1 MGYQASDKIL
11 PAEYNAFLTNTS
23 NSGAIAAYGINHIMG
38 TGLLNLGL
46 GQTALHTVNTAEKIT
61 VAQWNSLWTAMNN
74 IQNHSNITELTSTA
88 SREVGDVI
96 AVKAALLTDLN
107 ALATAVQGGST
118 SATGGLTTSAS
129 VRSVTT
135 AAEGWDSTATHEI
148 GITWASAN
156 AMRFYFNQGGKVRI
170 VQSATASSLS
180 AKDNSFVDLGTGI
193 GNLDIGS
200 QSTTRSGSAETLS
213 TDGLAIGFY
222 DMTTSYQT
230 IIKMTSDNSTYTSNT
245 VEISAK
251 LDASP
256 GTAVTMTIKMVATD
270 GAADDQYTA
279 GNTASVPS
287 AIKDTPQMVTT
298 LYMLRPNT
306 TEGLATVYNEASTA
320 EVSNTTT

>member
-74 IQNHSNITELTSTA
+74 IQNHTNITALTSTA

-118 SATGGLTTSAS
+118 SATGITTSAS

-148 GITWASAN
+148 SITWASAN

-180 AKDNSFVDLGTGI
+180 AKDNSYVDLGTGI

-200 QSTTRSGSAETLS
+200 QSSTRSGSTETLT

-279 GNTASVPS
+279 GNTASVAS

>member
-1 MGYQASDKIL
+1 MGYAASDKIL

-23 NSGAIAAYGINHIMG
+23 NSGDIAAYGINHIMG

-74 IQNHSNITELTSTA
+74 IQNHTNITALTSTV

-118 SATGGLTTSAS
+118 LATAITTSAS

-148 GITWASAN
+148 SITWASAN
-156 AMRFYFNQGGKVRI
+156 DMRFYFNQGGKVRI
-170 VQSATASSLS
+170 VVSATASSLS
-180 AKDNSFVDLGTGI
+180 AKDNSYVDLGTGI

-200 QSTTRSGSAETLS
+200 QSSTRSGSTETL
-213 TDGLAIGFY
+213 TTNGLAVGFY

-230 IIKMTSDNSTYTSNT
+230 IIKLTSDNSTYTSNT

-251 LDASP
+251 LNASP

-270 GAADDQYTA
+270 GSADTQYTA
-279 GNTASVPS
+279 GNTASVAS

-320 EVSNTTT
+320 QVSNTTT

>member
-23 NSGAIAAYGINHIMG
+23 NSGDIAAYGINHIMG

-61 VAQWNSLWTAMNN
+61 VAQWNSLWTAMDN
-74 IQNHSNITELTSTA
+74 IQNHTNITALTSTA

-200 QSTTRSGSAETLS
+200 QASTRSGSAETLT

-270 GAADDQYTA
+270 GAADTQYTA
-279 GNTASVPS
+279 GNTASVP
-287 AIKDTPQMVTT
+287 AAVKDTPQMVTT

-306 TEGLATVYNEASTA
+306 TEGLATVYDEASTA

>member
-1 MGYQASDKIL
+1 MGYAASDKIL

-23 NSGAIAAYGINHIMG
+23 NSGDIAAYGINHIMG

-46 GQTALHTVNTAEKIT
+46 GQTTLHTVNTAEKIT

-74 IQNHSNITELTSTA
+74 IQNHTNISELASTA

-96 AVKAALLTDLN
+96 AVKASLLTDLN
-107 ALATAVQGGST
+107 ALSTAVQGGST
-118 SATGGLTTSAS
+118 SATAITTSAS

-135 AAEGWDSTATHEI
+135 AAEGWDSTATHELS
-148 GITWASAN
+148 ITWASAN

-170 VQSATASSLS
+170 VQSATAVALS

-200 QSTTRSGSAETLS
+200 QSSTRSGAAETLT

-230 IIKMTSDNSTYTSNT
+230 IIKMTSDNSTYTNNT

-270 GAADDQYTA
+270 GAADTQYTA
-279 GNTASVPS
+279 GNTASVAS

-306 TEGLATVYNEASTA
+306 TEGLAVVYDEASTA
-320 EVSNTTT
+320 TVSNTVT

>member
-1 MGYQASDKIL
+1 MGYAASDKIL

-23 NSGAIAAYGINHIMG
+23 NSGDIAAYGINHIMG

-46 GQTALHTVNTAEKIT
+46 GQTTLFTVNTAEKIT
-61 VAQWNSLWTAMNN
+61 VAQWNSLWTAMDN
-74 IQNHSNITELTSTA
+74 IQNHTNITALTSTA

-135 AAEGWDSTATHEI
+135 AAEGWDSTATHELS
-148 GITWASAN
+148 ITWSSAN

-180 AKDNSFVDLGTGI
+180 AKDNSYVDLGTGI

-200 QSTTRSGSAETLS
+200 QSSTRSGSAETLS

-230 IIKMTSDNSTYTSNT
+230 IIKLTSDNSTYTSNH
-245 VEISAK
+245 VEIFAK

-279 GNTASVPS
+279 GNTASVP
-287 AIKDTPQMVTT
+287 AAVKDTPQMGTT

-306 TEGLATVYNEASTA
+306 TEGLATVYDEASTA
-320 EVSNTTT
+320 EVSNSTT

>member
-23 NSGAIAAYGINHIMG
+23 NSGDIAAYGINHIMG

-74 IQNHSNITELTSTA
+74 IQNHTNITALTSTA

-135 AAEGWDSTATHEI
+135 AAEGWDSTATHELS
-148 GITWASAN
+148 ITWASAN

-200 QSTTRSGSAETLS
+200 QSTTRSGAAETLT

-245 VEISAK
+245 VEIFAK

-270 GAADDQYTA
+270 GSADDQYTE
-279 GNTASVPS
+279 GNTASVAA

-306 TEGLATVYNEASTA
+306 TEGLATVYDEASTA

>member
-1 MGYQASDKIL
+1 MGYAASDKIL
-11 PAEYNAFLTNTS
+11 PAEYNAFLTNSS
-23 NSGAIAAYGINHIMG
+23 NSGDIAAYGINHIMG
-38 TGLLNLGL
+38 TGSLNLGL
-46 GQTALHTVNTAEKIT
+46 GQTTLNTVNTAEKIT

-74 IQNHSNITELTSTA
+74 IQNHSNITALTSTA

-96 AVKAALLTDLN
+96 AVKEALLTDLN
-107 ALATAVQGGST
+107 ALATAVQGGCT
-118 SATGGLTTSAS
+118 SATAITTSAS

-135 AAEGWDSTATHEI
+135 AAEGWDSTATHELS
-148 GITWASAN
+148 ITWASAN
-156 AMRFYFNQGGKVRI
+156 DMRFYFNQGGKVRI

-180 AKDNSFVDLGTGI
+180 AKDNSFVDLGTAI

-200 QSTTRSGSAETLS
+200 QATTRSGYGETLT

-230 IIKMTSDNSTYTSNT
+230 IIKLTSDNSTYTDNT
-245 VEISAK
+245 VEIFAK

-270 GAADDQYTA
+270 ASDDSQYTA
-279 GNTASVPS
+279 GNTASVP
-287 AIKDTPQMVTT
+287 ADIKDTPQMVTT

-306 TEGLATVYNEASTA
+306 TEGLATVYDEDSTA
-320 EVSNTTT
+320 TVSNTTT

>member
-1 MGYQASDKIL
+1 MGYAASDKIL

-23 NSGAIAAYGINHIMG
+23 NSGDIAAYGINHIMG

-46 GQTALHTVNTAEKIT
+46 GQTTLHTVNTAEKIT

-74 IQNHSNITELTSTA
+74 IQNHTNISELASTA

-96 AVKAALLTDLN
+96 AVKASLLTDLN
-107 ALATAVQGGST
+107 ALSTAVQGGST
-118 SATGGLTTSAS
+118 SATAITTSAS

-135 AAEGWDSTATHEI
+135 AAEGWDSTATHELS
-148 GITWASAN
+148 ITWASAN

-170 VQSATASSLS
+170 VQSATAVALS

-200 QSTTRSGSAETLS
+200 QSSTRSGSTETLT

-230 IIKMTSDNSTYTSNT
+230 IIKMTSDNSTYTNNT

-270 GAADDQYTA
+270 GAADTQYTA
-279 GNTASVPS
+279 GNTASVAS

-306 TEGLATVYNEASTA
+306 TEGLAVVYDEASTA
-320 EVSNTTT
+320 TVSNTVT

>member
-1 MGYQASDKIL
+1 
-11 PAEYNAFLTNTS
+11 
-23 NSGAIAAYGINHIMG
+23 MG

-46 GQTALHTVNTAEKIT
+46 GQTTLHTVNTAEKIT

-74 IQNHSNITELTSTA
+74 IQNHTNISELASTA

-96 AVKAALLTDLN
+96 AVKASLLTDLN
-107 ALATAVQGGST
+107 ALSTAVQGGST
-118 SATGGLTTSAS
+118 SATAITTSAS

-135 AAEGWDSTATHEI
+135 AAEGWDSTATHELS
-148 GITWASAN
+148 ITWASAN

-170 VQSATASSLS
+170 VQSATAVALS

-200 QSTTRSGSAETLS
+200 QSSTRSGAAETLT

-230 IIKMTSDNSTYTSNT
+230 IIKMTSDNSTYTNNT

-270 GAADDQYTA
+270 GAADTQYTA
-279 GNTASVPS
+279 GNTASVAS

-306 TEGLATVYNEASTA
+306 TEGLAVVYDEASTA
-320 EVSNTTT
+320 TVSNTVT

>member
-107 ALATAVQGGST
+107 ALATAVQGGCT
-118 SATGGLTTSAS
+118 SATGGLTT
-129 VRSVTT
+129 
-135 AAEGWDSTATHEI
+135 
-148 GITWASAN
+148 
-156 AMRFYFNQGGKVRI
+156 
-170 VQSATASSLS
+170 SATASSLS

-230 IIKMTSDNSTYTSNT
+230 IIKLTSDNATYTSNH
-245 VEISAK
+245 VEIFAK

>member
-1 MGYQASDKIL
+1 MGYAASDKIL

-23 NSGAIAAYGINHIMG
+23 NSGDIAAYGINHIMG

-46 GQTALHTVNTAEKIT
+46 GQTTLHTVNTAEKIT

-74 IQNHSNITELTSTA
+74 IQNHTNITELTSTV

-118 SATGGLTTSAS
+118 SATAITTSAS

-135 AAEGWDSTATHEI
+135 ASEGWDSTATHEI
-148 GITWASAN
+148 SITWASAN

-170 VQSATASSLS
+170 VQSATAVSLS
-180 AKDNSFVDLGTGI
+180 AKDNSYVDLGTAI

-200 QSTTRSGSAETLS
+200 QSSTRSGTGETLS
-213 TDGLAIGFY
+213 TNGLAIGFY

-230 IIKMTSDNSTYTSNT
+230 IIKLTSDNSTYTSNT
-245 VEISAK
+245 VEIFAK

-279 GNTASVPS
+279 GNTASVAA